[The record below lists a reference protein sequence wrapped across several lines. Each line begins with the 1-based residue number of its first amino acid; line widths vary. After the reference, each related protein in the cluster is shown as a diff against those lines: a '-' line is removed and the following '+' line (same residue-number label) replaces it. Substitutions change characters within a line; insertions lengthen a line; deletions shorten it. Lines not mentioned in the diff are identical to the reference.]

1 MNLYKN
7 ITYKREPLGF
17 SLSAEDEEKKVDL
30 SVEFSAEGLCNLI
43 RKLVNAS
50 PKLSIASEELAI
62 KNKITGILTEV
73 IDFQDGQPFKYVDGK
88 AIYLEGGDDLLDEEK
103 ERLSFDAYQL
113 RYEQFVRE
121 QNGKKQK
128 KL

>member
-17 SLSAEDEEKKVDL
+17 SLSAEDEEKQVNL

-50 PKLSIASEELAI
+50 PKLSIASEELTI
-62 KNKITGILTEV
+62 KNKITGTLTEV